1 MQSRFPTNGKIL
13 ENLFSVIHLTWHQKE
28 RFEGVRRAI
37 EIKKGK
43 GMLISAG
50 IDNPL
55 ERGPN
60 ALRKITRSLTGPGLS
75 RLDTFKVA
83 DDFDAR
89 SHRESPI
96 FDVKLHTFIG
106 DTITGPCE
114 GGMRMQW
121 HRVPRREKG
130 WL

>member
-1 MQSRFPTNGKIL
+1 
-13 ENLFSVIHLTWHQKE
+13 
-28 RFEGVRRAI
+28 
-37 EIKKGK
+37 
-43 GMLISAG
+43 MLISAG

-75 RLDTFKVA
+75 RLDTFKVVA
-83 DDFDAR
+83 VWR
-89 SHRESPI
+89 RHHRESPI

-106 DTITGPCE
+106 DTITGLCE